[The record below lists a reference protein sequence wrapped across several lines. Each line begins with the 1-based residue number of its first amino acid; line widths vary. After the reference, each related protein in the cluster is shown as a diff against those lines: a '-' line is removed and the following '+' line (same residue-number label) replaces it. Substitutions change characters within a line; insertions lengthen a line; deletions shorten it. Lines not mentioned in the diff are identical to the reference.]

1 MSGRTLLADRL
12 RDELLEEISNS
23 KLPPGAKLPTEGE
36 LAKHFG
42 VSRATV
48 REAVRGLVEA
58 GYVTRRRGSGSYVT
72 ERRRMPHGLDSTL
85 SYLAMIESAGA
96 RAGMR
101 ILHAA
106 FEQCS
111 KDDSALQLGRG
122 ERALAVERVRTADD
136 QPVIYSRDR
145 IPARLLR
152 SDLDLRNMDP
162 SLFALL
168 SSSGHAAD
176 HATATLRAVAST
188 SETAKVLGIRRGKPL
203 LYIEEID
210 YEKDGT
216 PVMLSREWHVSE
228 AFDVRINR
236 QAQTDAD
243 LLGALAS
250 YWSGGLPLEGDSL
263 VNLLGHTVEGG
274 FQWLSSRHDWDA
286 VANRIGVVGR
296 RGRHRHRDRGVL

>member
-1 MSGRTLLADRL
+1 MPGQTLLADRL
-12 RDELLEEISNS
+12 RDELLDEITSS
-23 KLPPGAKLPTEGE
+23 QLEPGTKLPTEGE
-36 LAKHFG
+36 LSKRFG

-58 GYVTRRRGSGSYVT
+58 GYVTRRRGSGSYVA

-101 ILHAA
+101 VLDAVL
-106 FEQCS
+106 EQSS
-111 KDDSALQLGRG
+111 KLDGPLQLGRG
-122 ERALAVERVRTADD
+122 EMVLAVERVRTADD

-145 IPARLLR
+145 IPTRLLKA
-152 SDLDLRNMDP
+152 DLDLHSLDP

-168 SSSGHAAD
+168 RASGHAAD

-188 SETAKVLGIRRGKPL
+188 SCTAKVLGVRRGKPL

-210 YEKDGT
+210 YDRGGT
-216 PVMLSREWHVSE
+216 PVMVSREWHVSE

-236 QAQTDAD
+236 RAQVVPN
-243 LLGALAS
+243 LA
-250 YWSGGLPLEGDSL
+250 
-263 VNLLGHTVEGG
+263 
-274 FQWLSSRHDWDA
+274 
-286 VANRIGVVGR
+286 
-296 RGRHRHRDRGVL
+296 

>member
-1 MSGRTLLADRL
+1 MHPAKPERRLGSVSGRTLLADQL
-12 RDELLEEISNS
+12 RDELLEEITSS
-23 KLPPGAKLPTEGE
+23 QLQPGAKLPSEGQ
-36 LAKHFG
+36 LAKRFN

-101 ILHAA
+101 IINAA
-106 FEQCS
+106 FAPCCL
-111 KDDSALQLGRG
+111 DDAPLQLSSGDTV
-122 ERALAVERVRTADD
+122 LAVERVRTADD
-136 QPVIYSRDR
+136 RPVIYSLDR

-152 SDLDLRNMDP
+152 TDLDLQNLDP

-168 SSSGHAAD
+168 RSSGHAAD

-188 SETAKVLGIRRGKPL
+188 SHTAKVLGVRRGRPL

-210 YEKDGT
+210 YGRDGT

-236 QAQTDAD
+236 KANSQR
-243 LLGALAS
+243 ALPVSTMA
-250 YWSGGLPLEGDSL
+250 
-263 VNLLGHTVEGG
+263 
-274 FQWLSSRHDWDA
+274 
-286 VANRIGVVGR
+286 
-296 RGRHRHRDRGVL
+296 

>member
-1 MSGRTLLADRL
+1 MSGKSLLADRL
-12 RDELLEEISNS
+12 RDELLEEMTSS
-23 KLPPGAKLPTEGE
+23 QLAPGTKLPTEGE
-36 LAKHFG
+36 LVTRFG

-48 REAVRGLVEA
+48 REAMTSLVEA
-58 GYVTRRRGSGSYVT
+58 GYVTRRRGSGSYVA

-96 RAGMR
+96 QAGMR
-101 ILHAA
+101 VLDAVLD
-106 FEQCS
+106 QYS
-111 KDDSALQLGRG
+111 KIDRPLQLSQGDMV
-122 ERALAVERVRTADD
+122 LAVERVRTADE

-152 SDLDLRNMDP
+152 AGLDLENLHP
-162 SLFALL
+162 SLFGLL

-188 SETAKVLGIRRGKPL
+188 SRTAKVLGVRRGKPL

-210 YEKDGT
+210 YDRDGT

-236 QAQTDAD
+236 LAQSA
-243 LLGALAS
+243 
-250 YWSGGLPLEGDSL
+250 PP
-263 VNLLGHTVEGG
+263 
-274 FQWLSSRHDWDA
+274 QP
-286 VANRIGVVGR
+286 
-296 RGRHRHRDRGVL
+296 

>member
-1 MSGRTLLADRL
+1 MPGQTLLADRL
-12 RDELLEEISNS
+12 RDELLEEITSS
-23 KLPPGAKLPTEGE
+23 QLEPGTKLPTEGE
-36 LAKHFG
+36 LSKRFG

-58 GYVTRRRGSGSYVT
+58 GYVIRRRGSGSYVA

-96 RAGMR
+96 HAGMR
-101 ILHAA
+101 VLDAVV
-106 FEQCS
+106 EQS
-111 KDDSALQLGRG
+111 TKTDGPLKLGRG
-122 ERALAVERVRTADD
+122 ETVLAVERVRTADD

-145 IPARLLR
+145 IPARLLKA
-152 SDLDLRNMDP
+152 DLDLSCLDP

-168 SSSGHAAD
+168 RSCGHAAD

-188 SETAKVLGIRRGKPL
+188 SCTAKVLGVRRGKPL

-210 YEKDGT
+210 YDRDGT

-236 QAQTDAD
+236 QAQA
-243 LLGALAS
+243 A
-250 YWSGGLPLEGDSL
+250 PI
-263 VNLLGHTVEGG
+263 
-274 FQWLSSRHDWDA
+274 SSMQ
-286 VANRIGVVGR
+286 
-296 RGRHRHRDRGVL
+296 

>member
-1 MSGRTLLADRL
+1 VPGRTLLADRL
-12 RDELLEEISNS
+12 RDELLDEITSS
-23 KLPPGAKLPTEGE
+23 QLQPGTKLPSEGQ
-36 LAKHFG
+36 LAKRFN

-48 REAVRGLVEA
+48 RDAVRGLMEA

-85 SYLAMIESAGA
+85 SYLAMIEAAGA

-101 ILHAA
+101 ILEAA
-106 FEQCS
+106 FDPWRQ
-111 KDDSALQLGRG
+111 DDAPLQLDPGDTV
-122 ERALAVERVRTADD
+122 LAVERVRTADD
-136 QPVIYSRDR
+136 QPVIYSLDR

-152 SDLDLRNMDP
+152 TDLDLQSLDP

-188 SETAKVLGIRRGKPL
+188 SQTANVLGVRRGKPL
-203 LYIEEID
+203 LYIEEVD
-210 YEKDGT
+210 FGRDGT

-236 QAQTDAD
+236 KANT
-243 LLGALAS
+243 GGKYALPTSKMA
-250 YWSGGLPLEGDSL
+250 
-263 VNLLGHTVEGG
+263 
-274 FQWLSSRHDWDA
+274 
-286 VANRIGVVGR
+286 
-296 RGRHRHRDRGVL
+296 

>member
-12 RDELLEEISNS
+12 RDELLEEITSS
-23 KLPPGAKLPTEGE
+23 QSQPGTKLPTEGQ
-36 LAKHFG
+36 LAKRFN

-58 GYVTRRRGSGSYVT
+58 GYVTRRRGSGSYVA

-85 SYLAMIESAGA
+85 SYRAMIETAGA

-101 ILHAA
+101 ILQAA
-106 FEQCS
+106 FEPCGQE
-111 KDDSALQLGRG
+111 DGPLQLSPGDTV
-122 ERALAVERVRTADD
+122 LAVERVRTADD
-136 QPVIYSRDR
+136 RPVIYSLDR

-152 SDLDLRNMDP
+152 TDLDLQNLDP

-188 SETAKVLGIRRGKPL
+188 SQTAKVLGVRRGRPL
-203 LYIEEID
+203 LYIEEVD
-210 YEKDGT
+210 YGRDGT

-236 QAQTDAD
+236 KANT
-243 LLGALAS
+243 LRALPAS
-250 YWSGGLPLEGDSL
+250 
-263 VNLLGHTVEGG
+263 TT
-274 FQWLSSRHDWDA
+274 A
-286 VANRIGVVGR
+286 
-296 RGRHRHRDRGVL
+296 